1 MSGGSGSGGGG
12 TLIGGVLP
20 RSTCKYDVWNMECG
34 YNIVNIIPSHT
45 KFNCRVIREDVG

>member
-20 RSTCKYDVWNMECG
+20 RSTCKYDMYVECG
-34 YNIVNIIPSHT
+34 YNIVNIIPSYT
-45 KFNCRVIREDVG
+45 EFNCRVTRKHAG